1 MSKPSSHVTSNP
13 RENVEESEE
22 ATMVIWL
29 CDYCKEAR
37 YDTFDEC
44 QIHEEQECPKNVVRV
59 LAAAGRSSSSDKDE
73 EQIDEEARVRAE
85 LQESEVEGKSNEHGD
100 DSINQNT
107 TEEDPTTAAN
117 NEKPTAKESD
127 QNKRAKEREC
137 GEYKAKSMFSTPD
150 STEGCEIV
158 QGVERNDDECHV
170 CRLEGV
176 EQTEDFENVVCCDTC
191 DKVYHKPCLQR
202 SYNVDVTSLPETW
215 SCPCCPNRDTE
226 NTVQDAVGTRSRRTR
241 AAWECHF
248 CSRRN
253 PLQLLNC
260 PECDAYKGN
269 NKYSTWTSTA
279 GCKLVEE
286 EETNDCECHV
296 CKLDGVEQTEDFEGV
311 VCCDTCDKVIH
322 ERCLGRRFGIKE
334 DAEALPDPWSCPFC
348 QGMAIEP
355 KQQKRKERTTPA
367 RKGAPNTTPFAKA
380 NKVTPMKQTERA
392 ANRDRPPAWANS
404 SATTPITTVKR
415 PTLLGTLEISQKKQ
429 KVGEASK
436 VAAASVSTIET
447 EQAANRANG
456 DMVEED
462 KSVQQQ
468 LKDNHEE
475 IQLLKN
481 VIKEKNSEL
490 NDKNDWIETKE
501 DELAKKNEELA
512 KKDSELAKKDEKIS
526 RLKEAIHRLTS
537 AL

>member
-1 MSKPSSHVTSNP
+1 MHT
-13 RENVEESEE
+13 
-22 ATMVIWL
+22 
-29 CDYCKEAR
+29 KEI
-37 YDTFDEC
+37 T
-44 QIHEEQECPKNVVRV
+44 
-59 LAAAGRSSSSDKDE
+59 
-73 EQIDEEARVRAE
+73 
-85 LQESEVEGKSNEHGD
+85 
-100 DSINQNT
+100 
-107 TEEDPTTAAN
+107 
-117 NEKPTAKESD
+117 
-127 QNKRAKEREC
+127 
-137 GEYKAKSMFSTPD
+137 
-150 STEGCEIV
+150 
-158 QGVERNDDECHV
+158 
-170 CRLEGV
+170 
-176 EQTEDFENVVCCDTC
+176 
-191 DKVYHKPCLQR
+191 
-202 SYNVDVTSLPETW
+202 
-215 SCPCCPNRDTE
+215 
-226 NTVQDAVGTRSRRTR
+226 NTVLGRLLQDVNLLKKRKRMIVNVMYASLMEVSCLRCRVPLAGT
-241 AAWECHF
+241 AYHN
-248 CSRRN
+248 RN
-253 PLQLLNC
+253 TLSFL
-260 PECDAYKGN
+260 
-269 NKYSTWTSTA
+269 TT
-279 GCKLVEE
+279 
-286 EETNDCECHV
+286 
-296 CKLDGVEQTEDFEGV
+296 VEQTEDFEGV

-322 ERCLGRRFGIKE
+322 ERCLGRWFGIKE

-447 EQAANRANG
+447 EQAANRVNG